1 MADLKAEIERE
12 VRQIR
17 MSSMS
22 VSNRELG
29 AQIVAL
35 ILEHRAQ
42 EAEHAELLCNEE
54 IKLARTFNER
64 TGNAEMA
71 RNRIGERARELRAML
86 K

>member
-42 EAEHAELLCNEE
+42 ECEQTIMLSSEQGCD
-54 IKLARTFNER
+54 
-64 TGNAEMA
+64 
-71 RNRIGERARELRAML
+71 RARELRAML
-86 K
+86 NAQAPAPAKGE

>member
-42 EAEHAELLCNEE
+42 EAERFQRD
-54 IKLARTFNER
+54 ARSNLGDKASR
-64 TGNAEMA
+64 
-71 RNRIGERARELRAML
+71 RAAELRAM
-86 K
+86 KESK